1 MRLVILALG
10 GAAFV
15 AGCDSSVQTFGKS
28 YDECILK
35 NARNGGDR
43 ASRDTAT
50 QICERR
56 FTRNATASDREA
68 FGIAT
73 NIIDNPGA
81 VDFLQIGVEPRDPNI
96 VLKEV
101 RSDVTFYRTARGRDA
116 RDRADVIDVYTW
128 DKLPVVW
135 DDWMGTYSSHGTVT
149 GGTPSTFWTAKTVPT
164 RVLTLGSR

>member
-1 MRLVILALG
+1 MRIVLLALA
-10 GAAFV
+10 GAALV
-15 AGCDSSVQTFGKS
+15 AGCDSSVQTFGRS

-43 ASRDTAT
+43 ASRETAT
-50 QICERR
+50 AICERR
-56 FTRNATASDREA
+56 FTRDATASDRDA

-73 NIIDNPGA
+73 NIIDNPGP

-116 RDRADVIDVYTW
+116 RDPADVIDVYTW

-135 DDWMGTYSSHGTVT
+135 DDWMGTYSGQGTAT
-149 GGTPSTFWTAKTVPT
+149 GGALSTLWTAKTVPT
-164 RVLTLGSR
+164 KVLTLGSN